1 MELSVKRMSLS
12 SCRTLTPLSLLKVA
26 FVPSVDCMSP
36 PAVYIQLVKC
46 QPPWLPV
53 LVSAKPNTDEL
64 VSALAAARK
73 SAQDVGGLSGSSPA
87 ALNMLRLYRMPSV
100 YPLVGRP

>member
-26 FVPSVDCMSP
+26 FEPSEDCKSP

-46 QPPWLPV
+46 QPPWFPV
-53 LVSAKPNTDEL
+53 LVSAKPNTDGV
-64 VSALAAARK
+64 VSVLAAARN
-73 SAQDVGGLSGSSPA
+73 SAHVVGGLSGSSPA
-87 ALNMLRLYRMPSV
+87 ALNMLRLYMMPSV
-100 YPLVGRP
+100 